1 MAFALNSL
9 VIKPVYIFGA
19 HDAAEGTAHVRS
31 DRPVCCVARVAQDHR
46 AAMSSIAF
54 ESAAWILDLVDTAGV
69 PYEGRMRHYTEG
81 IDETLIFFLPT
92 DEPH

>member
-1 MAFALNSL
+1 MT
-9 VIKPVYIFGA
+9 P
-19 HDAAEGTAHVRS
+19 
-31 DRPVCCVARVAQDHR
+31 
-46 AAMSSIAF
+46 IAF

-81 IDETLIFFLPT
+81 IDEMLIFFLPT